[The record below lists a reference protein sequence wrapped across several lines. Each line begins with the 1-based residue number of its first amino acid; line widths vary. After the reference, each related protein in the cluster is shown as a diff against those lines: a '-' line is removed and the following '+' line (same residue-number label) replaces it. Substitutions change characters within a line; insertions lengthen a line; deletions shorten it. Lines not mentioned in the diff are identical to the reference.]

1 MRFNVKTSG
10 LSLKT
15 RLMLIFSSLM
25 MMAIL
30 FCGTLLVEHHHIAMG
45 GAQIAKRSHD
55 EMAHAL
61 EMQESLNQVDRMAT
75 LGELNGSEIAHF
87 RRLINQLKAIS
98 ANDPVMIEA
107 LARIENNFNSFIA
120 SLAVNS
126 NSPNAPQIR
135 RAHYDDIAA
144 AVASFSERSQSSI
157 YTLADDLRQ
166 KQTRALQIA
175 IEALAVFIFI
185 AGVTAFK
192 MISAIIGPFSEM
204 AQFIDRI
211 DVESNL
217 PATVPKFR
225 SQTPEMAMVTR
236 SFEQLFE
243 RLQGYRVL
251 NIRRLLF
258 EKRRADVIAASI
270 SDGIILLKGQQFLYE
285 TPVAELILKSEHGKQ
300 AILSAVT
307 QSMPVEFQLET
318 EEGNRYFLIQ
328 AYEISHDLIEQVDVH
343 SISEADEFQATTLV
357 VAQDVTLVR
366 ESQEAKGHFLAT
378 LSHEVKTPVT
388 SLTLATRML
397 YRTIEDLPNPTQRS
411 LVKTC
416 AEDVDRLRILLDEL
430 LTVSRFDTLTQRIE
444 FQHTDLSKLV
454 KHSVHSFQKQ
464 ARDKGIELTTEI
476 LNPNRVPLM
485 ISMDP
490 TKIAWALS
498 NLLTNALRHSP
509 RDSQV
514 KTRLE
519 VKTDCIEVSVL
530 DSGAGIDKRKLER
543 IFDKFNSFY
552 DIRVARTGGAGLGLS
567 IAREIIQAHGGRIWA
582 MSEKGEGT
590 RFSFVLPF
598 KNNTQKNGENVLALK
613 GARSGT
619 SARS

>member
-1 MRFNVKTSG
+1 MRFNFLSSG
-10 LSLKT
+10 LSLRT

-61 EMQESLNQVDRMAT
+61 EMQESLNQVARMAT
-75 LGELNGSEIAHF
+75 LGELNATEIAHF
-87 RRLINQLKAIS
+87 RRLISQLKSIS
-98 ANDPVMIEA
+98 DDPAMIGA
-107 LARIENNFNSFIA
+107 LGRIEESFDDFIT
-120 SLAVNS
+120 SLAANS
-126 NSPNAPQIR
+126 RSPNAPQIR
-135 RAHYDDIAA
+135 RAHYDDVAA

-157 YTLADDLRQ
+157 YSLADELRQ

-175 IEALAVFIFI
+175 ILALAAFILI

-217 PATVPKFR
+217 PAAVPKFR

-270 SDGIILLKGQQFLYE
+270 SDGIVLLKGQQFLYE
-285 TPVAELILKSEHGKQ
+285 NPVAELISKSEFGRQ

-307 QSMPVEFQLET
+307 QSMPVEFVMET
-318 EEGNRYFLIQ
+318 EDGNRYFLVQ
-328 AYEISHDLIEQVDVH
+328 AHEISHDLVEQVDVH
-343 SISEADEFQATTLV
+343 NVAAADEFQATTLV
-357 VAQDVTLVR
+357 VAQDVTLVK

-416 AEDVDRLRILLDEL
+416 AEDVDRLRVLLDEL

-454 KHSVHSFQKQ
+454 KHSVQSFQRQ
-464 ARDKGIELTTEI
+464 AREKGIEMTTEV

-485 ISMDP
+485 LSMDP
-490 TKIAWALS
+490 AKIAWAFS

-509 RDSQV
+509 RDS
-514 KTRLE
+514 K
-519 VKTDCIEVSVL
+519 
-530 DSGAGIDKRKLER
+530 
-543 IFDKFNSFY
+543 
-552 DIRVARTGGAGLGLS
+552 
-567 IAREIIQAHGGRIWA
+567 
-582 MSEKGEGT
+582 
-590 RFSFVLPF
+590 
-598 KNNTQKNGENVLALK
+598 
-613 GARSGT
+613 
-619 SARS
+619 

>member
-1 MRFNVKTSG
+1 MRFNFKASG

-25 MMAIL
+25 LLAIL

-61 EMQESLNQVDRMAT
+61 EMQESLNQVARMAT
-75 LGELNGSEIAHF
+75 LGELNASEITHF
-87 RRLINQLKAIS
+87 RRLIKQLHSIADDPAMLAALERIQS
-98 ANDPVMIEA
+98 SFDDFITSLIANGG
-107 LARIENNFNSFIA
+107 
-120 SLAVNS
+120 
-126 NSPNAPQIR
+126 SPNAAQIR
-135 RAHYDDIAA
+135 RAHYDDVAA
-144 AVASFSERSQSSI
+144 AVASFSERSQSAI
-157 YTLADDLRQ
+157 YSLADDLRQ

-175 IEALAVFIFI
+175 ILALAVFIMI

-192 MISAIIGPFSEM
+192 LISAIIGPFSEM

-225 SQTPEMAMVTR
+225 SETPEMAMVTR
-236 SFEQLFE
+236 SFEQLFD

-270 SDGIILLKGQQFLYE
+270 SDGIVLLKGDQFLYQN
-285 TPVAELILKSEHGKQ
+285 PVAELICRSEFGRQ
-300 AILSAVT
+300 SILSAVT
-307 QSMPVEFQLET
+307 QSMPVEFSLET

-328 AYEISHDLIEQVDVH
+328 AQEISHDLVEKVDVH
-343 SISEADEFQATTLV
+343 NIAVTDEFQPTTLV
-357 VAQDVTLVR
+357 VAQDVTLVK
-366 ESQEAKGHFLAT
+366 ESQEAKSHFLAT

-397 YRTIEDLPNPTQRS
+397 YRTVDELPNQMQRT

-416 AEDVDRLRILLDEL
+416 SEDVDRLRILLDEL

-444 FQHTDLSKLV
+444 FQSTDLSKLV
-454 KHSVHSFQKQ
+454 KHSVQSFQRQ
-464 ARDKGIELTTEI
+464 AREKGIEMTTEI
-476 LNPNRVPLM
+476 VNPDRIPLM

-498 NLLTNALRHSP
+498 NLLTNALRHSL

-514 KTRLE
+514 DTKLE
-519 VKTDCIEVSVL
+519 VKTDCIEVSVRNP
-530 DSGAGIDKRKLER
+530 GAGIDKRRLER

-567 IAREIIQAHGGRIWA
+567 IAREIIQAHGGRIWVT
-582 MSEKGEGT
+582 SEKGEGT
-590 RFSFVLPF
+590 KFSFVLPF
-598 KNNTQKNGENVLALK
+598 KKNTQETGENVLAMK

-619 SARS
+619 TARS

>member
-61 EMQESLNQVDRMAT
+61 EMQESLNQVARMAT
-75 LGELNGSEIAHF
+75 LGELNASEIAHF

-98 ANDPVMIEA
+98 ADDPVMLEA
-107 LARIENNFNSFIA
+107 LARIEDSFNDFIA
-120 SLAVNS
+120 SLVANT

-175 IEALAVFIFI
+175 IVALAAFILI
-185 AGVTAFK
+185 AGITAFK

-236 SFEQLFE
+236 SFEQLFD

-270 SDGIILLKGQQFLYE
+270 SDGIILLKSQQFLYE
-285 TPVAELILKSEHGKQ
+285 NPVAELISKSAYGKQ

-328 AYEISHDLIEQVDVH
+328 AYEISHDLIEQVDAH
-343 SISEADEFQATTLV
+343 SISAADEFQATTLV

-397 YRTIEDLPNPTQRS
+397 YRTVEDLPNPTQRS

-416 AEDVDRLRILLDEL
+416 AEDVDRLRVLLDEL

-454 KHSVHSFQKQ
+454 KHSVQSFQKQ
-464 ARDKGIELTTEI
+464 ARDKGIEMTTEI

-514 KTRLE
+514 QTRLE

-567 IAREIIQAHGGRIWA
+567 IAREIIQAHGGRIWVT
-582 MSEKGEGT
+582 SEKGEGT

-598 KNNTQKNGENVLALK
+598 KNSTQKNGENVLALK

>member
-1 MRFNVKTSG
+1 M
-10 LSLKT
+10 
-15 RLMLIFSSLM
+15 
-25 MMAIL
+25 
-30 FCGTLLVEHHHIAMG
+30 
-45 GAQIAKRSHD
+45 
-55 EMAHAL
+55 
-61 EMQESLNQVDRMAT
+61 
-75 LGELNGSEIAHF
+75 
-87 RRLINQLKAIS
+87 
-98 ANDPVMIEA
+98 
-107 LARIENNFNSFIA
+107 
-120 SLAVNS
+120 
-126 NSPNAPQIR
+126 
-135 RAHYDDIAA
+135 AA
-144 AVASFSERSQSSI
+144 AVGTFSERSQSSI
-157 YTLADDLRQ
+157 YSLADDLRQ

-175 IEALAVFIFI
+175 ILALAVFLLI
-185 AGVTAFK
+185 AAVTAFK

-211 DVESNL
+211 DFESNL

-225 SQTPEMAMVTR
+225 FETPEMAMVTR
-236 SFEQLFE
+236 SFEQLFD

-258 EKRRADVIAASI
+258 EKRRADMIAASI
-270 SDGIILLKGQQFLYE
+270 SDGIVLLKGKQFLYE
-285 TPVAELILKSEHGKQ
+285 NPVAELISKSEYGRQ

-307 QSMPVEFQLET
+307 QSMPVEYSLKT
-318 EEGNRYFLIQ
+318 EEGNRYYLIQ
-328 AYEISHDLIEQVDVH
+328 AHEISHDLVEQVGGHLFFKKWLSNGSSPD
-343 SISEADEFQATTLV
+343 AFQPTTIV
-357 VAQDVTLVR
+357 VAQDVTLVK

-397 YRTIEDLPNPTQRS
+397 YRTVDDLPNQTQKS

-416 AEDVDRLRILLDEL
+416 AEDVDRLRVLLDEL

-454 KHSVHSFQKQ
+454 KHSVQSFQRQ
-464 ARDKGIELTTEI
+464 AREKEIEMTVEI
-476 LNPNRVPLM
+476 INAERIPLM

-509 RDSQV
+509 RNSRVDT
-514 KTRLE
+514 KLT
-519 VKTDCIEVSVL
+519 VKTDSIEVSVRN
-530 DSGAGIDKRKLER
+530 SGAGIDKRRLER

-567 IAREIIQAHGGRIWA
+567 IAREIIQAHGGRIWVT
-582 MSEKGEGT
+582 SEKGAGT
-590 RFSFVLPF
+590 TFCFVLPF
-598 KNNTQKNGENVLALK
+598 KHSTQESGDNVLAMK

-619 SARS
+619 TARS